1 MKKAYI
7 IITQNKAM
15 RRIIASLL
23 FIALSISAFSQPKE
37 VTLVVT
43 GEGATKEAATNNA
56 LRSAVEQT
64 FGVFVSANTE
74 ILNDE
79 LIRDE
84 VATISSGNIKTF
96 EEVASISSP
105 DGRVMVTLNAVV
117 SIGQLVSYA
126 QNHGASTEFAGSTF
140 GANMRLYE
148 LNKHAQQIALSN
160 LYSELLTL
168 SSTMFDYSLEVG
180 EPVVEG
186 NVRDPRPAH
195 EKGVY
200 VPMTVK
206 VVANANTK
214 AIGDYYLNTIKSIS
228 CDAKEIQPF
237 SNMGLES
244 YAYYSISFNEL
255 FHKVSKNLKFGKFPS
270 SSCDFADPRPQGRL
284 SVLSRP
290 TKAVVNEPMFFYD
303 KIDGSRLN
311 EIFLSAVYGFVI
323 KDNLGNTYRFDYPNR
338 VKDVLGMTTDSRP
351 YRFWSH
357 RWDMV
362 RLNTVSGE
370 FMFDE
375 IAADHPL
382 ITGVYFVAGDYGG
395 ARLISEL
402 LLENCMFMGIVSSN
416 LNFSPGKVIYE
427 LSEGVSIDKET
438 VYEISGFEILPI
450 SSNITSGE

>member
-148 LNKHAQQIALSN
+148 LNKHAQQKALSN

-186 NVRDPRPAH
+186 NVRYPRHAH

-206 VVANANTK
+206 VV
-214 AIGDYYLNTIKSIS
+214 
-228 CDAKEIQPF
+228 CF
-237 SNMGLES
+237 
-244 YAYYSISFNEL
+244 
-255 FHKVSKNLKFGKFPS
+255 SKNS
-270 SSCDFADPRPQGRL
+270 
-284 SVLSRP
+284 
-290 TKAVVNEPMFFYD
+290 
-303 KIDGSRLN
+303 
-311 EIFLSAVYGFVI
+311 
-323 KDNLGNTYRFDYPNR
+323 
-338 VKDVLGMTTDSRP
+338 TTS
-351 YRFWSH
+351 
-357 RWDMV
+357 M
-362 RLNTVSGE
+362 N
-370 FMFDE
+370 
-375 IAADHPL
+375 
-382 ITGVYFVAGDYGG
+382 
-395 ARLISEL
+395 
-402 LLENCMFMGIVSSN
+402 
-416 LNFSPGKVIYE
+416 K
-427 LSEGVSIDKET
+427 
-438 VYEISGFEILPI
+438 
-450 SSNITSGE
+450 

>member
-1 MKKAYI
+1 
-7 IITQNKAM
+7 M

-64 FGVFVSANTE
+64 FGVFVSANTD

-148 LNKHAQQIALSN
+148 LNKHAQQKALSN
-160 LYSELLTL
+160 LYLELLTL

-255 FHKVSKNLKFGKFPS
+255 LHKVSKNLKFGKFPS

-290 TKAVVNEPMFFYD
+290 TKAVVNEPIFFYD

-323 KDNLGNTYRFDYPNR
+323 KDNLGNTYRFDFPNR
-338 VKDVLGMTTDSRP
+338 VKDV
-351 YRFWSH
+351 
-357 RWDMV
+357 V
-362 RLNTVSGE
+362 RLNPSSGE

-375 IAADHPL
+375 IVSGHPL
-382 ITGVYFVAGDYGG
+382 ITGVYSVAEDYGG

-402 LLENCMFMGIVSSN
+402 LLENSKFMGIVSSN

-427 LSEGVSIDKET
+427 LSKAVSIDKET
-438 VYEISGFEILPI
+438 VYKISGFEILPI

>member
-23 FIALSISAFSQPKE
+23 FIALSIPAFSQPKE

-148 LNKHAQQIALSN
+148 LNKHAQQKALSN

-186 NVRDPRPAH
+186 NVRYPRHAH

-228 CDAKEIQPF
+228 CDAKEMRPF

-255 FHKVSKNLKFGKFPS
+255 FHKVLKNLKFGTFPP
-270 SSCDFADPRPQGRL
+270 DTRDLYGPRTKDL
-284 SVLSRP
+284 SVFSRP
-290 TKAVVNEPMFFYD
+290 TKAVVKEPMFFYD
-303 KIDGSRLN
+303 KIDGRRLN